1 MLVKLIIKNAE
12 ITLSETKRAMEHT
25 TKQIQVLRSELR
37 SDNLMLREEWKS
49 ILNKDTRRA
58 ERNRA
63 FAEMAEAPSS
73 IPVEQKKLQ
82 IKKMQEEVRAEMA
95 AAKAKKC
102 IAIKQNGVKC
112 TWCASPDS
120 DYCRRHAKNKAQI
133 DSQQRPAKRHQRA
146 QESHFNARTR
156 TAQKTTQES
165 VDKTFKKRLFRNKGS
180 LRIFTGIA

>member
-1 MLVKLIIKNAE
+1 M
-12 ITLSETKRAMEHT
+12 
-25 TKQIQVLRSELR
+25 Q
-37 SDNLMLREEWKS
+37 
-49 ILNKDTRRA
+49 RA

-63 FAEMAEAPSS
+63 FDE
-73 IPVEQKKLQ
+73 IVETHGSTTLERKRSLLKALQ
-82 IKKMQEEVRAEMA
+82 IVRAEEA

-165 VDKTFKKRLFRNKGS
+165 VDKTFKKSFLEKND
-180 LRIFTGIA
+180 LTGMG